1 MKRNFHNEWLG
12 EIMSTV
18 AKLPGSKQCAYSIGQ
33 LGWSILINIVNLQLV
48 YFYIPPADSGLKSF
62 IPQVVFLVVLNTLTL
77 LAASGRL
84 FDAITDPWIANLSD
98 NWKSDKGRRIPFL
111 KAGAFPAALFCVL
124 IFIPISQDAGWIN
137 VAWLFLTQIMF
148 YLFLTVYVTPYFAL
162 IPELGHTSNEKLN
175 LSTWISITYAL
186 GIVIAS
192 QVPVFAGIFETILGI
207 SDPVRLTQI
216 AIAFVAFLALLCMLV
231 PVIFIDEKK
240 YCRNVPSDVPLM
252 EAVKR
257 TFKNKNFVYYVV
269 ADFSYFMGLTIMMT
283 GLLYYITVLLA
294 LPSSM
299 MAVLL
304 PLMVVTS
311 FLFYPIVNILA
322 KKVGK
327 KILIIISFLFMSLV
341 FLMNYFLGNLPIA
354 NDIQAYLLI
363 IFYGVPL
370 SFVSILP
377 NAVLADIA
385 EHDALKS
392 GVKQEGM
399 YFAAR
404 TLMQKFGQT
413 FGVLVFAMLTSLGK
427 DPGDDL
433 GIRLSGLVGFI
444 LCAAAGIYFTKYN
457 EKKLLNEIENMKKK
471 EIARIMCE

>member
-1 MKRNFHNEWLG
+1 MTQ
-12 EIMSTV
+12 IV
-18 AKLPGSKQCAYSIGQ
+18 KLPGSKQFAYSIGQ

-48 YFYIPPADSGLKSF
+48 YFYIPPADSGLTSF

-84 FDAITDPWIANLSD
+84 FDAITDPWVANLSD
-98 NWKSDKGRRIPFL
+98 NWKGKKGRRIPFL
-111 KAGAFPAALFCVL
+111 KAGAMPAALFCVL
-124 IFIPISQDAGWIN
+124 IFIPISQEAGWLN
-137 VAWLFLTQIMF
+137 VAWLFITQILF

-162 IPELGHTSNEKLN
+162 IPELGHTSDEKLN

-192 QVPVFAGIFETILGI
+192 QVPVFAGIFKDILSI
-207 SDPVRLTQI
+207 SDPVQLTQI
-216 AIAFVAFLALLCMLV
+216 AIAFVASIAMLCMLV
-231 PVIFIDEKK
+231 PVMFIDEKK
-240 YCRNVPSDVPLM
+240 YCKSVPSDVPLF

-257 TFKNKNFVYYVV
+257 TFQNQHFLYYVV

-299 MAVLL
+299 MALLL

-311 FLFYPIVNILA
+311 FLFYPVVNLLA
-322 KKVGK
+322 KKTGK
-327 KILIIISFLFMSLV
+327 KILIVISFLFMSVV

-363 IFYGVPL
+363 IFYGIPL

-385 EHDALKS
+385 EHDALKT
-392 GVKQEGM
+392 GVRQEGM

-433 GIRLSGLVGFI
+433 GIRLSGLVGFA
-444 LCAAAGIYFTKYN
+444 LCVAAGLYFTKYN
-457 EKKLLNEIENMKKK
+457 EKKLLAEISTMKEK
-471 EIARIMCE
+471 ERARIMCE